1 MAFLSTDFSQILLL
15 SILMQLHIAHTKNVQ
30 PNIVFIL
37 ADDLGYHDVGYH
49 TPSIYT
55 PNLDRLAYGGV
66 RLEQYYT
73 QSLCTVSR
81 AALMTGRYPANF
93 GYQRVDTQN
102 QCAVG
107 LPLSLKLLPQVLK
120 DMGYSTHIIGKW
132 HLGFYKSDY
141 LPNNRGFDTFFGY
154 YASSLYHYTHISYN
168 IRPRPGPYW
177 ALDLHNNS
185 KCVSYLRG
193 QYASDVFASEAVRII
208 SQHAYNS
215 SLFLYLPLQL
225 VHTPNE
231 APDRF
236 RSLYSST
243 LDRNRQSMLGMV
255 SALDETVGRVVS
267 ALEEKGP
274 EFWNNTVIIFAS
286 DNGGWTKPGSSGIN
300 FPLRGGKFTLFEG
313 GIRVPAFVYS
323 PLIEKPSR
331 IEDSLVDVTDWY
343 PTLVRLAGG
352 DPSRI
357 NGLDGVDQFELI
369 SRGTFPPRNEILHNI
384 YTLGKQ
390 VTSAI
395 RVGDWKLL
403 TGLWAKC
410 NIYSNPYFCGWI
422 PPPDST
428 HTPPNITSIPRSYS
442 GSSDNG
448 QQIDISYSDGID
460 GSIFHPL
467 ALYNIKNDPS
477 EYSDVSERHTDIV
490 VKLLAKLR
498 EYWLYMSP
506 GVHVAY
512 EWNKMA
518 AAAQRYGCLAP
529 WDD

>member
-1 MAFLSTDFSQILLL
+1 MTFLSTDLFLISSLL
-15 SILMQLHIAHTKNVQ
+15 IHFRIVYGNNVQ

-49 TPSIYT
+49 TPSIHT
-55 PNLDRLAYGGV
+55 PNLDRLANSGV

-132 HLGFYKSDY
+132 HLGFYKSEY
-141 LPNNRGFDTFFGY
+141 LPHNRGFDTFFGF
-154 YASSLYHYTHISYN
+154 YASSLYHYTHVSYN

-185 KCVSYLRG
+185 KCVSHLRG
-193 QYASDVFASEAVRII
+193 QYASDIFTSEAVRII
-208 SQHAYNS
+208 SQHSGNS
-215 SLFLYLPLQL
+215 SIFLYLPLQL

-231 APDRF
+231 APERL
-236 RSLYSST
+236 RNLYSST
-243 LDRNRQSMLGMV
+243 LDLDRQILLGMI
-255 SALDETVGRVVS
+255 SALDESVGRIVS

-274 EFWNNTVIIFAS
+274 AFWNNTVIIFAS

-300 FPLRGGKFTLFEG
+300 YPLRGGKFTLFEG
-313 GIRVPAFVYS
+313 GLRVPAFVYS
-323 PLIEKPSR
+323 PLIEKPGR
-331 IEDSLVDVTDWY
+331 IEDSLVHVSDWY
-343 PTLVRLAGG
+343 PTLIRLAGG
-352 DPSRI
+352 DPAGF
-357 NGLDGVDQFELI
+357 NGLDGVDQLELI
-369 SRGTFPPRNEILHNI
+369 SRGTSSPRNEILHNI
-384 YTLGKQ
+384 YIINNQ
-390 VTSAI
+390 ITSAI

-410 NIYSNPYFCGWI
+410 NMYSNPYFCGWV

-428 HTPPNITSIPRSYS
+428 HFPPNLTNVPQSFLGGNVNSQRIDASYLTNS
-442 GSSDNG
+442 TF
-448 QQIDISYSDGID
+448 Y
-460 GSIFHPL
+460 PV

-477 EYSDVSERHTDIV
+477 EFYDVSELNVDIV
-490 VKLLAKLR
+490 SKLLGKLR

-506 GVHVAY
+506 SVHVAY
-512 EWNKMA
+512 EWEKMA
-518 AAAQRYGCLAP
+518 AAAKRYGCLAP
-529 WDD
+529 WDDYS